1 MLKTITKPITKPI
14 ATFFKSEIAIGI
26 SLIVATIA
34 AMLIANSENYEIYK
48 IFFSS
53 SAPLNIEFIGLHK
66 EMNYLD
72 WINDFLMTIFFLLIG
87 LELKREVLIG
97 ELSTKR
103 KLALPAIAALG
114 GIIFPILI
122 FFLFNFNHPEN
133 MRGFS
138 IPAATDIAFAY
149 GVMSLF
155 GKRFSNSLKVFLVAL
170 AVLDDLVA
178 ILIIAFFYSHD
189 LSLAYITLAFIAL
202 IGLGL
207 LNFFNSEK
215 THLYLIL
222 GFFLWLMILKSG
234 IHPTISGIILALFIP
249 LQIGNKSPLSHLAHK
264 ISPSVNFLILPLFAF
279 ANAGVQLKKF
289 SIDLFT
295 QPLILGIAFGLFFGK
310 QIGVMFFGFLAVK
323 FKIAHLPRGT
333 SWPEFYV
340 AAILTGIGFT
350 MSLFVG
356 SLAFAGNNLA
366 NSFVLD
372 EVKIGVICG
381 SFFSAIFATI
391 VAFCLKKRLNN
402 IST

>member
-1 MLKTITKPITKPI
+1 
-14 ATFFKSEIAIGI
+14 
-26 SLIVATIA
+26 
-34 AMLIANSENYEIYK
+34 
-48 IFFSS
+48 
-53 SAPLNIEFIGLHK
+53 
-66 EMNYLD
+66 
-72 WINDFLMTIFFLLIG
+72 
-87 LELKREVLIG
+87 
-97 ELSTKR
+97 
-103 KLALPAIAALG
+103 
-114 GIIFPILI
+114 
-122 FFLFNFNHPEN
+122 
-133 MRGFS
+133 
-138 IPAATDIAFAY
+138 
-149 GVMSLF
+149 
-155 GKRFSNSLKVFLVAL
+155 
-170 AVLDDLVA
+170 
-178 ILIIAFFYSHD
+178 
-189 LSLAYITLAFIAL
+189 
-202 IGLGL
+202 
-207 LNFFNSEK
+207 
-215 THLYLIL
+215 
-222 GFFLWLMILKSG
+222 MILKSG

-310 QIGVMFFGFLAVK
+310 QIGVIFFGFLAVK

-356 SLAFAGNNLA
+356 SLAFAENNLT
-366 NSFVLD
+366 NSFALD

-381 SFFSAIFATI
+381 SFFSAIFATT